1 MSKDTFDDILDQW
14 SAERP
19 ELDTASLGVVIR
31 IMGLYRS
38 FLRDATRALE
48 PLDLELWEYDV
59 LSALRRQGKPFLLSA
74 TRLARQTDLSS
85 GAMTNRIDRLEE
97 RGLVRRAQ
105 DAGDRRGVNVSL
117 TPKGVR
123 QINRAIQHRL
133 DVAEK
138 SLAVL
143 SDEEQVQL
151 ADLLRKV
158 VLSASRQRTE
168 GR

>member
-1 MSKDTFDDILDQW
+1 MSKDSFDDILDQW

-59 LSALRRQGKPFLLSA
+59 LSALRRQGKPFMLSA

-85 GAMTNRIDRLEE
+85 GAMTNPDRPA
-97 RGLVRRAQ
+97 RGAGPRAPRP
-105 DAGDRRGVNVSL
+105 GRGGS
-117 TPKGVR
+117 PR
-123 QINRAIQHRL
+123 
-133 DVAEK
+133 
-138 SLAVL
+138 
-143 SDEEQVQL
+143 
-151 ADLLRKV
+151 
-158 VLSASRQRTE
+158 RQRFADTE
-168 GR
+168 RRS

>member
-1 MSKDTFDDILDQW
+1 MTKDAFDEILDQW

-19 ELDTASLGVVIR
+19 ELETASLGVVIR
-31 IMGLYRS
+31 IMGLYRR

-59 LSALRRQGKPFLLSA
+59 LSALRRQGRPFMLSA

-97 RGLVRRAQ
+97 RGFVRRAQ
-105 DAGDRRGVNVSL
+105 DTEDRRGINVSL
-117 TPKGVR
+117 TSKGVR
-123 QINRAIQHRL
+123 AINRAIQYRL
-133 DVAEK
+133 DAAEQ
-138 SLAVL
+138 SLAAL
-143 SDEEQVQL
+143 TDGERTAL

-158 VLSASRQRTE
+158 VLSAR
-168 GR
+168 GRETA

>member
-1 MSKDTFDDILDQW
+1 MSKDAFDEILDQW

-38 FLRDATRALE
+38 FLRDATYALD

-59 LSALRRQGKPFLLSA
+59 LSALRRQGRPFTLSA

-85 GAMTNRIDRLEE
+85 GAMTNRIDRLEG

-105 DAGDRRGVNVSL
+105 DEEDRRGVNVSL
-117 TPKGVR
+117 TSKGVR

-133 DVAEK
+133 EAAEK
-138 SLAVL
+138 SLSAL
-143 SDEEQVQL
+143 TDQEQTLL

-158 VLSASRQRTE
+158 VLSARTQRATS
-168 GR
+168 

>member
-1 MSKDTFDDILDQW
+1 MSKDAFDEILDQW

-38 FLRDATRALE
+38 FLRDATYALD

-59 LSALRRQGKPFLLSA
+59 LSALRRQGKPFTLSA

-85 GAMTNRIDRLEE
+85 GAMTNRIDRLEG

-105 DAGDRRGVNVSL
+105 DEEDRRGVNVSL
-117 TPKGVR
+117 TSKGVR

-133 DVAEK
+133 EAAEK
-138 SLAVL
+138 SLSAL
-143 SDEEQVQL
+143 TDQEQTLL

-158 VLSASRQRTE
+158 VLSARTQRATS
-168 GR
+168 

>member
-1 MSKDTFDDILDQW
+1 
-14 SAERP
+14 
-19 ELDTASLGVVIR
+19 
-31 IMGLYRS
+31 
-38 FLRDATRALE
+38 
-48 PLDLELWEYDV
+48 
-59 LSALRRQGKPFLLSA
+59 
-74 TRLARQTDLSS
+74 
-85 GAMTNRIDRLEE
+85 
-97 RGLVRRAQ
+97 VRRAQ

-123 QINRAIQHRL
+123 EINRAIQHRL